1 MLYLV
6 VKKRRKKSV
15 HLNFFYVFGLVGF
28 NQLTDSMSTGVSG
41 RVDFTDLHSQRT
53 IDNVRTA
60 IKRVVFRTPFAT
72 VPVMTAAFVYMDVYN
87 TANLRARAFIEQVT
101 TSSFYVKV
109 QEWNISNNYKLVVAW
124 MACSN

>member
-1 MLYLV
+1 M
-6 VKKRRKKSV
+6 
-15 HLNFFYVFGLVGF
+15 FGLVGF
-28 NQLTDSMSTGVSG
+28 NQITNSMSTGVSG

-60 IKRVVFRTPFAT
+60 MKRVVFHTPFAT
-72 VPVMTAAFVYMDVYN
+72 VPVVTAAFVYMDVYN
-87 TANLRARAFIEQVT
+87 TANVRARAFIEQLT

-109 QEWNISNNYKLVVAW
+109 QEWDNTNTYKLAVAW